1 MSGIMTIAGD
11 TPMHKLARLA
21 LATVLI
27 SGCATVAA
35 AGDLKLTLN
44 NGRVTLIAQ
53 DVPLRQILDEW
64 ARVGKTT
71 IVNGD
76 KLSGPP
82 LTLQLVDQPERE
94 VLDVLLRSAS
104 GYIVAQKDVT
114 APGASVFDKVMILP
128 VSRGPVGVAANTPPT
143 PFNNRPMP
151 MQQPMPVPD
160 DDDPPGE
167 QPPQVLP
174 PGVIVPGGGQNPPV
188 VQTAPGQQP
197 PLTAPRPGFLP
208 APPAGQ
214 PNPYGP
220 PMVPGGQP
228 MVPGGQPMVP
238 GAQPLPPGALVPGIQ
253 SPVPGQVPV
262 VRPPGGPGGEDD
274 R

>member
-1 MSGIMTIAGD
+1 
-11 TPMHKLARLA
+11 MHKLARLA
-21 LATVLI
+21 LATVLV

-44 NGRVTLIAQ
+44 NGRATLIAQ

-82 LTLQLVDQPERE
+82 LTLQLIDQPERE

-151 MQQPMPVPD
+151 MPMPVPD
-160 DDDPPGE
+160 DDDPPGAGE
-167 QPPQVLP
+167 QPQVLP
-174 PGVIVPGGGQNPPV
+174 PGVVVPGGAVQNP
-188 VQTAPGQQP
+188 VQVAPGQQHQP
-197 PLTAPRPGFLP
+197 PMTAPRPGFLP
-208 APPAGQ
+208 APPCGQ
-214 PNPYGP
+214 PNPYAQP
-220 PMVPGGQP
+220 PVPGA
-228 MVPGGQPMVP
+228 QPMVP
-238 GAQPLPPGALVPGIQ
+238 GAQPNVPGGAPVPGIQ
-253 SPVPGQVPV
+253 SPVPGQI
-262 VRPPGGPGGEDD
+262 RPPGGPGGPGGDDD

>member
-1 MSGIMTIAGD
+1 
-11 TPMHKLARLA
+11 MHKLARLA

-35 AGDLKLTLN
+35 AGDLQLTLN

-76 KLSGPP
+76 KLTGPP
-82 LTLQLVDQPERE
+82 LTLQLVDRPERE
-94 VLDVLLRSAS
+94 VLDVILRSAS
-104 GYIVAQKDVT
+104 GYIVAQKEVT

-143 PFNNRPMP
+143 PFNNRQMVQPPPMP
-151 MQQPMPVPD
+151 ID
-160 DDDPPGE
+160 DDNPGE
-167 QPPQVLP
+167 QPQVLP
-174 PGVIVPGGGQNPPV
+174 PGMVVPGGPVQNPA
-188 VQTAPGQQP
+188 VQVPNGQQAP
-197 PLTAPRPGFLP
+197 MTAPRPGFLP
-208 APPAGQ
+208 APPVGQ
-214 PNPYGP
+214 PNPYA
-220 PMVPGGQP
+220 
-228 MVPGGQPMVP
+228 QPMVP
-238 GAQPLPPGALVPGIQ
+238 GAQPIVPGAQPTVPGAQVPGIQ
-253 SPVPGQVPV
+253 APVPGQVPV
-262 VRPPGGPGGEDD
+262 VRPPGGPGGPGGDA